1 MKAEQNTYKDFVL
14 KKIKGAPLGE
24 PIYISEVAKAM
35 SEHFSISIEHAA
47 AATSVAIKRIID
59 GKDMDDLRI
68 FKKGIYYVTKVTPF
82 GEAGI
87 NKERL
92 IFDKY
97 LQDGKGYI
105 GGLMG
110 LYQMGLTTQIPK
122 TKELVTN
129 AAKDCL
135 RKDKDLGVSIRPP
148 KTTITDENIEYLKAL
163 DAMDLMD
170 RAPIDAE
177 EPYRILADYINDKSL
192 NYRTMLALADKY
204 YPKNTIIK
212 LARVAGAG
220 GVM

>member
-1 MKAEQNTYKDFVL
+1 MKREKKTYKEFVIEEIN
-14 KKIKGAPLGE
+14 KAPIGE
-24 PIYISEVAKAM
+24 PIYISGIADAM
-35 SEHFSISIEHAA
+35 SDYYSIEPNQAT

-59 GKDMDDLRI
+59 RNEVEGLRA
-68 FKKGIYYVTKVTPF
+68 FKKGVYYIAKETPF
-82 GEAGI
+82 GETGI
-87 NKERL
+87 NLEKL

-148 KTTITDENIEYLKAL
+148 KTIITDENIEYLKAL
-163 DAMDLMD
+163 DAMELMD
-170 RAPIDAE
+170 KAPIDAK
-177 EPYRILADYINDKSL
+177 EPYRILANYINDKGL

-204 YPKNTIIK
+204 YPKNTIIR
-212 LARVAGAG
+212 LAHVAGAG
-220 GVM
+220 GAM